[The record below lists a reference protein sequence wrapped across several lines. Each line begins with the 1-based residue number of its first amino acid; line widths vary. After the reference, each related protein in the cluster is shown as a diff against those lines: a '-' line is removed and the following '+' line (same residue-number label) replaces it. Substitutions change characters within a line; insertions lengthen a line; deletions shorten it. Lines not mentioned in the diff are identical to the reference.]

1 MDALVI
7 PSIIAEPRDRRN
19 GGDRRSLIREFRSF
33 RRLTAADRM
42 LTPGALGEKP
52 LIVLTRA
59 QDPQSASS
67 GFWPVWRDLQA
78 DLLRLSSNSRHLIAP
93 TPDHYL
99 HVAYP
104 DGVLCAMSDVVR
116 SVRTGKSLS
125 GHAAAAAADP
135 DRLVAA
141 SAVSR
146 AGGVR
151 DDCGDRGDYQ
161 RDR

>member
-59 QDPQSASS
+59 QDHDSAGS

-78 DLLRLSSNSRHLIAP
+78 DLLGLSSNSRHIIAQ

-99 HVAYP
+99 HVADP
-104 DGVLCAMSDVVR
+104 DVVLRAMSEVVR
-116 SVRTGKSLS
+116 GVRS
-125 GHAAAAAADP
+125 GRPLPGPAVADP
-135 DRLVAA
+135 GMLVTA

-151 DDCGDRGDYQ
+151 DDGGDRGDHQ